1 MSVYFR
7 LAMDPPTVTAQE
19 HKVMVRN
26 GKPVFYDPQELKEA
40 KASICARL
48 AKYAPQEPITD
59 PVVLEVKWLF
69 QIRGGSH
76 THGQWRKEKPDTD
89 NLQKMLK
96 DCMTLFGFWK
106 DDALVVR
113 ETVEKRWVEHHP
125 GIYVS
130 IMTTDE
136 YEKLEEALW
145 DV

>member
-1 MSVYFR
+1 MSVHFR

-26 GKPVFYDPQELKEA
+26 GRPVFYDPQELKEA

-48 AKYAPQEPITD
+48 AKYAPQEPISS

-113 ETVEKRWVEHHP
+113 EAVEKRWVEHHP

>member
-1 MSVYFR
+1 MYFR

-26 GKPVFYDPQELKEA
+26 GKPVFYDPRELKEA

-48 AKYAPQEPITD
+48 VKYAPQEPIGS